1 MFGSEILCLII
12 HWSENPLPI
21 WPAFFYLR
29 KIAENKKLKNFP
41 GLLRWFPHASW
52 IPCRRP
58 PTFLTCWPSQSTQ
71 RTLCV
76 YDSINHLLFPRLW
89 SAKYVWCITAF
100 LTPLWSLVVVGGSEV
115 DRRHNSTSFSS
126 KVSESQVIFTTF
138 ESIFVKA
145 EREVLLTNCNDGWFW
160 RNSS

>member
-21 WPAFFYLR
+21 WPAFFHLR

-71 RTLCV
+71 RALCF

-100 LTPLWSLVVVGGSEV
+100 LTPLWSLVVVRGSGV
-115 DRRHNSTSFSS
+115 YRRHNSTGFYS
-126 KVSESQVIFTTF
+126 KVSESQVIFINF